1 MCPARRAAAL
11 LLAVCCVLLPLTTRA
26 GDLLVLSNRT
36 GPRAPTGRRLQ
47 QFITYPTSALMLL
60 GSFQVGWRIGCEARC
75 SGVWWGS
82 GGG

>member
-1 MCPARRAAAL
+1 M